1 MCLYGFMTTSQA
13 GARRRTDPF
22 LTSRAH
28 RLRAAAL
35 GGIGVVILLL
45 GAALISAH
53 AVQAWRGTAAEATVR
68 IEDVVPALALALLA
82 GCLAWSAVLLG
93 ACVVSLLDAQ
103 LLAVRLGGVPVGR
116 GTASTDDTTGRRPLA
131 ASPLGMRI
139 TVMLLGLTALGSAGG
154 TTSASAAAALVV
166 TSHSSAGPEVPGA
179 PVPTF
184 STPDPRIGRAAE
196 SQTSPLPPNTVTAP
210 AAGTIPA
217 ADHPGAER
225 GCAVPQPGWQARPPR
240 LQAGH
245 AQDQARL
252 LGFCAR
258 PDGDA
263 VVVRRGDTLWDL
275 VARHLGP
282 DADSE
287 EIARAWPSWYAHNR
301 AVIGDDPDLLLPGTI
316 LTRPAQE
323 TAR

>member
-1 MCLYGFMTTSQA
+1 MTTSRA
-13 GARRRTDPF
+13 GEQHRTDPP

-45 GAALISAH
+45 GAALITAH
-53 AVQAWRGTAAEATVR
+53 AAQAWRGTAAETTVR
-68 IEDVVPALALALLA
+68 IEDVVPALALAVLA

-93 ACVVSLLDAQ
+93 ACVAGLLDGP
-103 LLAVRLGGVPVGR
+103 LLAARLGAAPAGR
-116 GTASTDDTTGRRPLA
+116 DTAGGTCDTTGRRPWA

-139 TVMLLGLTALGSAGG
+139 TVVLLGLTALGSVGT
-154 TTSASAAAALVV
+154 TTSASAALVAA
-166 TSHSSAGPEVPGA
+166 SHDAAGPEVPGA

-184 STPDPRIGRAAE
+184 STPDPRHGRVAARP
-196 SQTSPLPPNTVTAP
+196 TSPVAPNQVTAP
-210 AAGTIPA
+210 AAHASPA
-217 ADHPGAER
+217 ADHPDAER
-225 GCAVPQPGWQARPPR
+225 ACALPQPGWRAGSPR

-287 EIARAWPSWYAHNR
+287 EIAQAWPTWYSHNR
-301 AVIGDDPDLLLPGTI
+301 AAIGDDPDLLLPGTI

-323 TAR
+323 NVR

>member
-1 MCLYGFMTTSQA
+1 MCLYCFMTTSQA
-13 GARRRTDPF
+13 GARRRTDPP

-45 GAALISAH
+45 GAAQISAH
-53 AVQAWRGTAAEATVR
+53 AAQAWRGTAAEATVR

-103 LLAVRLGGVPVGR
+103 LLAVRLGGAPVGR
-116 GTASTDDTTGRRPLA
+116 GTASTDAATGRRPLA

-154 TTSASAAAALVV
+154 TTRASAAAALVV
-166 TSHSSAGPEVPGA
+166 TSHNSAGPEVPGA

-184 STPDPRIGRAAE
+184 STPDPRIGR
-196 SQTSPLPPNTVTAP
+196 TVTAP
-210 AAGTIPA
+210 AARTIPA

-225 GCAVPQPGWQARPPR
+225 GCAAPQPGWQAGPPR

-287 EIARAWPSWYAHNR
+287 EIARAWPTWYAHNR

-323 TAR
+323 TVR